1 MGPRGTQRGRSK
13 ASGVFV
19 SRKTR
24 EDVLPACAV
33 LLAGGR
39 GTRFWP
45 RSRMRTPKQLLNI
58 TGGETMLRE
67 TVARLLPVF
76 AERNC
81 WVVTNF
87 EQASAVR
94 RELPR
99 VPASHILA
107 EPVGRNTA
115 AAIALAAIHLAHQ
128 HGDALMAVL
137 SSDAHIANVKKY
149 RSLLRVA
156 LQHASAPGHLVV
168 FGVPPTRPETGYGYI
183 ERGLRVA
190 AKSSSEIFTVRRF
203 TEKPEAALARR
214 YVASGKYFWN
224 AGMFFWRV
232 STFLELLRR
241 FLPAT
246 HAALAELAK
255 TIGTPRYASALQKIY
270 PQLDNISVDYAIVE
284 PASKSRQPSSP
295 TSNSTSAS
303 VSFSASAFLAGASD
317 ATSASASSAAAARR
331 KRAGVDF
338 AEPSVSV
345 IPAEIGWSDIG
356 TWNAVYELLGKPG
369 ANFSAG
375 PTFTLD
381 ATGNFFWSP
390 KKFVAALGVH
400 DLVLVETSDAILLCP
415 RNRSQDVSKIV
426 KWLEQQKLKPLL

>member
-1 MGPRGTQRGRSK
+1 MSQSNRGK
-13 ASGVFV
+13 
-19 SRKTR
+19 K
-24 EDVLPACAV
+24 LPVCAV

-45 RSRMRTPKQLLNI
+45 RSRTRTPKQLLNI

-76 AERNC
+76 SERNC
-81 WVVTNF
+81 WVVTNA
-87 EQASAVR
+87 EQSSAVR

-99 VPASHILA
+99 VPANHILA

-115 AAIALAAIHLAHQ
+115 AAIALAAIHLAHE
-128 HGDALMAVL
+128 HGDAMMAVL

-156 LQHASAPGHLVV
+156 LEHASAPGQLVV

-183 ERGLRVA
+183 ERA
-190 AKSSSEIFTVRRF
+190 ARIPGRSSSEIFSVRRF
-203 TEKPEAALARR
+203 TEKPELRLARR

-241 FLPAT
+241 FLPVT

-255 TIGTPRYASALQKIY
+255 TIGTRRYAAALQKIY
-270 PQLDNISVDYAIVE
+270 PKLENISVDYAIVE
-284 PASKSRQPSSP
+284 PASKVRQTLAPRKGKL
-295 TSNSTSAS
+295 ST
-303 VSFSASAFLAGASD
+303 ASAN
-317 ATSASASSAAAARR
+317 
-331 KRAGVDF
+331 
-338 AEPSVSV
+338 EPRVSV
-345 IPAEIGWSDIG
+345 IPADIGWSDIG
-356 TWNAVYELLGKPG
+356 TWNAVYELLAKPG
-369 ANFSAG
+369 SNFSAG

-390 KKFVAALGVH
+390 KKFVAALGVQ
-400 DLVLVETSDAILLCP
+400 DLVLVETDDAILLCP
-415 RNRSQDVSKIV
+415 RNSSQDVSKIV
-426 KWLEQQKLKPLL
+426 KWLEQQKQKSLL